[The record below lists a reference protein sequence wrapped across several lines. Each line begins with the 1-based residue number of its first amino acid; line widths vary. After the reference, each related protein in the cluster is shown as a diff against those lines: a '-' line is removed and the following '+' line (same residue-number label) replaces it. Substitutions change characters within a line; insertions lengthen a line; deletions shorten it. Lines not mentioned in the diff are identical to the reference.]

1 MSSKTTEPGTSEAV
15 HKQVAKAAN
24 RVLGSKFCFACANY
38 RQIDTGKTFI
48 RAGGKRVWKCYECWN
63 RLRPSSQSSASGS

>member
-1 MSSKTTEPGTSEAV
+1 MSSTPIEPATSGAV

-38 RQIDTGKTFI
+38 RTIDTGKTYI
-48 RAGGKRVWKCYECWN
+48 TGGGKRVWKCYECWN
-63 RLRPSSQSSASGS
+63 RLRPASLSSASGR